1 MNIAIVCFYWTAET
15 RHDSLLIQWY
25 TNRINNYVSKG
36 YAAQL
41 ETTLSSP
48 QLFKALKQDLK
59 NDRKQ
64 KEEWM
69 WQDDKLSGNK
79 RKQPELKRGFKKK
92 KKNQQEKGITKKTTL
107 QNLWNLAQITV

>member
-1 MNIAIVCFYWTAET
+1 MARDLCVICI
-15 RHDSLLIQWY
+15 
-25 TNRINNYVSKG
+25 
-36 YAAQL
+36 QL

-48 QLFKALKQDLK
+48 QLFKALKQDLQ

-79 RKQPELKRGFKKK
+79 RKQPELKGGLNKKSMRK
-92 KKNQQEKGITKKTTL
+92 E
-107 QNLWNLAQITV
+107 